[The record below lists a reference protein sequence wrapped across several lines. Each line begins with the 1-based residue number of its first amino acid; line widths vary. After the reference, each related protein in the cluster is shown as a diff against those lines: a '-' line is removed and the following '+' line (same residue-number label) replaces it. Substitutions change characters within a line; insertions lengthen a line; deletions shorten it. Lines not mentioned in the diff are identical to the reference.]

1 MTNKLFSIPKPNPY
15 ATLRLFCFPYAGGA
29 PSIFM
34 PWVNDLPAH
43 IELVAVQLPG
53 RGSRL
58 TEPAHTTMQAMIE
71 ELMSQQSFFTQKPCI
86 FFGHSLGS
94 RIAYELAYN
103 LFQANSSMP
112 LKIIASGS
120 RAPHL
125 KSNKRPFYDL
135 PHDEFVAEL
144 KSLNGTPREI
154 LEHTE
159 LMELFL
165 PLLRADF
172 EIAECYQAQSN
183 ALPIPIDVL
192 YGTDDVDVTPEQ
204 IDAWQ
209 SLSAA
214 PITKHAFNGD
224 HFFINTCSDKV
235 KSTVIQLS
243 TDL

>member
-1 MTNKLFSIPKPNPY
+1 MTSKLFSIPKPNPN

-34 PWVNDLPAH
+34 PWVNDMPAH

-53 RGSRL
+53 RGARL
-58 TEPAHTTMQAMIE
+58 MESAHNTMDALIT
-71 ELMSQQSFFTQKPCI
+71 ELMSHQAFITQKPCI

-94 RIAYELAYN
+94 RIAYELASH
-103 LFQANSSMP
+103 LLQTDKTIP

-125 KSNKRPFYDL
+125 KSHKRPFYNL
-135 PHDEFVAEL
+135 PHDEFVEEL
-144 KSLNGTPREI
+144 KSLNGTPKEI
-154 LEHTE
+154 LENTE

-172 EIAECYQAQSN
+172 EIAECYQAN
-183 ALPIPIDVL
+183 KDALPTPINVL
-192 YGTDDVDVTPEQ
+192 FGTDDVDVTAEQ

-209 SLSAA
+209 DLSAA
-214 PITKHAFNGD
+214 PITKHEFNGD
-224 HFFINTCSDKV
+224 HFFINTCSDEV
-235 KSTVIQLS
+235 KQTVIRLI
-243 TDL
+243 TNL